1 MPVELVAPSD
11 VIEVIRERGGALYV
25 WPHNARGCGGWI
37 TLEAATEPPDMVFR
51 RVTVEGIELYAPVE
65 MGLPESLHLELDRR
79 GRVRAFW
86 NGLAWIA

>member
-1 MPVELVAPSD
+1 
-11 VIEVIRERGGALYV
+11 
-25 WPHNARGCGGWI
+25 
-37 TLEAATEPPDMVFR
+37 MVFR

-86 NGLAWIA
+86 NGLAWTA